1 MKREVSKCY
10 YSPKIRTN
18 PCVWNYRTQNFFF
31 KAIGTEII
39 KLSQFIG
46 QLITS
51 LKQINAAKKLIE
63 ASGEKAPPSI
73 YLFIPLVLLAAND
86 AGINSEQTDE
96 LLRRTNLVLVLDQL
110 AESGK
115 LLDQELTKLVKLNW
129 IFANHYRYLDEQEQ
143 NSVREIVGA
152 MNLEYQLTKIFQKTR
167 ERFKQKEEVLSSLSS
182 TEDNLAEEYFK
193 ISTKSNA
200 ANWVTFSLEEEKNQ
214 EVTAL
219 VNLVNQATRLCLDL
233 ATVNKDLVAFAPNV
247 VIIEMIDTGCTLS
260 TAKARITNKLVDL
273 SQKITRLEEKLK
285 HDRIIQFASSLY
297 RWTEYLT
304 LRSLLT
310 KFVFQNLGWQDKE

>member
-1 MKREVSKCY
+1 MLLQ
-10 YSPKIRTN
+10 PKN
-18 PCVWNYRTQNFFF
+18 PNKSLCLELPHSEFFF

-115 LLDQELTKLVKLNW
+115 LAE
-129 IFANHYRYLDEQEQ
+129 IEGSCDEVQ
-143 NSVREIVGA
+143 
-152 MNLEYQLTKIFQKTR
+152 
-167 ERFKQKEEVLSSLSS
+167 
-182 TEDNLAEEYFK
+182 
-193 ISTKSNA
+193 
-200 ANWVTFSLEEEKNQ
+200 
-214 EVTAL
+214 
-219 VNLVNQATRLCLDL
+219 
-233 ATVNKDLVAFAPNV
+233 P
-247 VIIEMIDTGCTLS
+247 
-260 TAKARITNKLVDL
+260 
-273 SQKITRLEEKLK
+273 QKICN
-285 HDRIIQFASSLY
+285 FLY
-297 RWTEYLT
+297 H
-304 LRSLLT
+304 
-310 KFVFQNLGWQDKE
+310 FVG